1 MKYRVI
7 LLVMVSSLM
16 LACDKA
22 EQQAVVQPENTLQPS
37 ASLPDMPAEPASL
50 TGSDTATSLTGS
62 DTATSIKKY
71 PINTQITPDMVK
83 NIRFDAM
90 SDDENAVYSDKPFNL
105 SPAGSTRISVTP
117 KLFLKEELDLK
128 QNYRDNIEGASVQ
141 VEMKF
146 D

>member
-1 MKYRVI
+1 MKYRTI

-22 EQQAVVQPENTLQPS
+22 EQQAVVVPENTLQPS
-37 ASLPDMPAEPASL
+37 ASSTELPAEPASL
-50 TGSDTATSLTGS
+50 TGSDT
-62 DTATSIKKY
+62 DTSIKKY

-90 SDDENAVYSDKPFNL
+90 SDDENAVYSDKPLNL

>member
-1 MKYRVI
+1 
-7 LLVMVSSLM
+7 MVSSLM

-22 EQQAVVQPENTLQPS
+22 EQQAAVQPENTLQPS
-37 ASLPDMPAEPASL
+37 ASSTALPAEPASL
-50 TGSDTATSLTGS
+50 KGSDA
-62 DTATSIKKY
+62 ATSIKRH

-90 SDDENAVYSDKPFNL
+90 SDDENAVYSDKPLNL

-128 QNYRDNIEGASVQ
+128 QKYMDNIDGASVQ

>member
-1 MKYRVI
+1 LAKAKEKIKGMKYRTI
-7 LLVMVSSLM
+7 LLVMVSSLI

-22 EQQAVVQPENTLQPS
+22 DQQAVLQPENTLQPS
-37 ASLPDMPAEPASL
+37 ASLPEPATL
-50 TGSDTATSLTGS
+50 TGNE
-62 DTATSIKKY
+62 TATSIKTNQ
-71 PINTQITPDMVK
+71 INTQITPDMVK

-90 SDDENAVYSDKPFNL
+90 NDDERPVYSDKPLNL

-128 QNYRDNIEGASVQ
+128 QNYMDNIDGASVQ

>member
-1 MKYRVI
+1 MKYRII

-37 ASLPDMPAEPASL
+37 ASPPELPAEPAV
-50 TGSDTATSLTGS
+50 LTGS
-62 DTATSIKKY
+62 DTATSIKRH

-90 SDDENAVYSDKPFNL
+90 SDDENTVYSDKPLNL